1 MFFKEEISKE
11 KLNLLLLIRLLIEE
25 EEQISRGSLDG
36 FAKLE
41 DVQH

>member
-11 KLNLLLLIRLLIEE
+11 KENLLLLIRLLIEE

-36 FAKLE
+36 FATLE
-41 DVQH
+41 DY